1 MTPAEPARTA
11 PLSRGAAVVTGA
23 SSGIGLEI
31 ARLLAADGYD
41 LLLVASGEKK
51 LLEVAARFAG
61 ESGKTAAALAVDLA
75 RPEGPQSVLDEI
87 ERRGLAVQVLVN
99 NAGFGVYGPFAAADL
114 ARTLEMIQVNV
125 ASLTELTRGVLPG
138 MTARRSGRILN
149 VASTAAFQPGPLM
162 AVYYATKAY
171 VLSFSEALANEL
183 SGTGVTVTALCPGPT
198 RTAFQER
205 AGLKGTPLAAGPLVG
220 DARLIAEAG
229 YRGML
234 RGRRVIVPG
243 LVNKVM
249 MQAVRISPRRVV
261 TAVARRIQE
270 SKV

>member
-1 MTPAEPARTA
+1 MTPTEADSGTA
-11 PLSRGAAVVTGA
+11 PLSRGTAVVTGA

-41 LLLVASGEKK
+41 LLLVASAEKK
-51 LLEVAARFAG
+51 LLEVATRFSH
-61 ESGKTAAALAVDLA
+61 EFGKTVAALAVDLA
-75 RPEGPQSVLDEI
+75 RPDGARSLLDEI
-87 ERRGLAVQVLVN
+87 ERRGLAVEVLVN
-99 NAGFGVYGPFAAADL
+99 NAGFGVYGPFAGADL
-114 ARTLEMIQVNV
+114 AHTLEMIQVNV

-138 MTARRSGRILN
+138 MTARQSGRILN

-205 AGLKGTPLAAGPLVG
+205 AGL
-220 DARLIAEAG
+220 
-229 YRGML
+229 
-234 RGRRVIVPG
+234 RGRGWPQGRSSATRAASRKPG
-243 LVNKVM
+243 TGGCCG
-249 MQAVRISPRRVV
+249 AGASSSP
-261 TAVARRIQE
+261 E
-270 SKV
+270 

>member
-1 MTPAEPARTA
+1 MSGKAR
-11 PLSRGAAVVTGA
+11 SGSIVTGA

-51 LLEVAARFAG
+51 LLEVAARFSEEFG
-61 ESGKTAAALAVDLA
+61 RPAAALAVDLA
-75 RPEGPQSVLDEI
+75 RPDGARSLLDEV
-87 ERRGLAVQVLVN
+87 ERRGLFVEVLVN
-99 NAGFGVYGPFAAADL
+99 NAGFGVYGPFATADL

-125 ASLTELTRGVLPG
+125 TSLAELTRGVLPG
-138 MTARRSGRILN
+138 MTARGSGRILN

-162 AVYYATKAY
+162 AVYYATKAC

-205 AGLKGTPLAAGPLVG
+205 AGLKASPLAAGLLVG
-220 DARLIAEAG
+220 DARRVAKAG

-234 RGRRVIVPG
+234 RGRRVVVPG
-243 LVNKVM
+243 LANKVM
-249 MQAVRISPRRVV
+249 MQAVRFSPRRLV

-270 SKV
+270 SKI